1 MSNETVIAEARDAV
15 SKALLNLLN
24 AYPGLEGK
32 NILFS
37 SLNAT
42 YGIGF
47 FPTSGTVLL
56 SNVESITGK
65 VTQMVLYP
73 FTIVYRAAFKAEDTQ
88 LAAKEF
94 LDNLGRWLE
103 QQEVNVNGKVYKLE
117 AYPALAEGQKI
128 KQIVRT
134 NPAHLDTAYNDGVK
148 DLAISLTMRYENI
161 YNK

>member
-1 MSNETVIAEARDAV
+1 MSNETVISEAI

-37 SLNAT
+37 SLDAT
-42 YGIGF
+42 YGIGL
-47 FPTSGTVLL
+47 FPTSGAVLL

-65 VTQMVLYP
+65 VTQTVLYP
-73 FTIVYRAAFKAEDTQ
+73 FTIVYRAAFKAEERK
-88 LAAKEF
+88 LSAKEL

-103 QQEVNVNGKVYKLE
+103 RQEVNIDGKTYKVD

-134 NPAHLDTAYNDGVK
+134 NPAHLDTAYNDGVE
-148 DLAISLTMRYENI
+148 DWAISLTMRYENI